1 MKSKVV
7 DYVLLYSDFIIYSL
21 VSVLAKFASMQDN
34 FVYISIFV
42 AGEILLL
49 GVYALIWQQVLKRFT
64 LITAM
69 SNKGITIIL
78 GMVWSVL
85 IFHEGITIW
94 NIVGA
99 IIIIFGMWMVSSSE

>member
-1 MKSKVV
+1 VKNKVV

-34 FVYISIFV
+34 YVYIAIFV

-94 NIVGA
+94 NIIGA

>member
-1 MKSKVV
+1 MKNKVV
-7 DYVLLYSDFIIYSL
+7 DYVLLYSDFTIYSL

-34 FVYISIFV
+34 YVYIAIFV

-94 NIVGA
+94 NIIGA

>member
-1 MKSKVV
+1 MKNKVV

-34 FVYISIFV
+34 YVYIAIFV

-94 NIVGA
+94 NIIGA